1 MAKKKKTLKKRPVP
15 HSRKKPQAQSVKKKL
30 LQRLTAKFPDI
41 KMSMSTTRRSVK
53 MSEVLGEFVKPY
65 RQYAETITAFRVLLA
80 MGSAAWNV
88 ALIPE
93 HMREKIFQG
102 ALDNLPFVNR
112 DDAEVILSE
121 LIARKEKYFP
131 QYRRMILDYDV
142 TAKGSTWN
150 ITVVSSP
157 MEEPDQERMQNQEES
172 VIPVGLF
179 KRLRKII

>member
-15 HSRKKPQAQSVKKKL
+15 HSRKKPRTQSVKKQL
-30 LQRLTAKFPDI
+30 LQRLTAKFPNI
-41 KMSMSTTRRSVK
+41 KMAMSTTRCSVK

-65 RQYAETITAFRVLLA
+65 KQYAETIDDFRVLIA

-93 HMREKIFQG
+93 HKREKIFQG
-102 ALDNLPFVNR
+102 AMDNLPFANR
-112 DDAEVILSE
+112 GDAKEILSE

-131 QYRRMILDYDV
+131 QYCRMILDYDV
-142 TAKGSTWN
+142 TAEGSTWN

-157 MEEPDQERMQNQEES
+157 MEEPDHERMQNQEES
-172 VIPVGLF
+172 VIPVGLI
-179 KRLRKII
+179 KRPRKIM